1 MMSARAIVLLLPLA
15 IGALT
20 GGSGAVAQQF
30 PTRPIRL
37 IVPFPPGGSND
48 ILARLLAQRLS
59 ERYGQQVVVD
69 NRPGADGIIG
79 TELAARASPDGHTLL
94 VISASYAMNAA
105 LHKLPYDPVKSFEPL
120 ALIGSGPNLVSV
132 HAGSAIGSIRE
143 LIAAA
148 QKAPGRIN
156 YASSGIGGFN
166 HFGGELFK
174 VLAKVNLNHV
184 PYKGGGPAMT
194 DVIAGQVPVLFSTL
208 VQAQPQVRGG
218 KLRALGVG
226 SAKRSPAMPDVPS
239 VQEAGLAGYEVV
251 NWWGFLAPAGT
262 PVAIVRRINADINAV
277 IDSAETRKRLEA
289 EAAEPAPGAPDAF
302 RKVIVDDLAK
312 WSRVAKEADI
322 RPH

>member
-1 MMSARAIVLLLPLA
+1 MAPLLSAVVTSVSTQGTQWTAAPRAC
-15 IGALT
+15 
-20 GGSGAVAQQF
+20 
-30 PTRPIRL
+30 
-37 IVPFPPGGSND
+37 
-48 ILARLLAQRLS
+48 
-59 ERYGQQVVVD
+59 
-69 NRPGADGIIG
+69 
-79 TELAARASPDGHTLL
+79 
-94 VISASYAMNAA
+94 
-105 LHKLPYDPVKSFEPL
+105 
-120 ALIGSGPNLVSV
+120 
-132 HAGSAIGSIRE
+132 HACG
-143 LIAAA
+143 
-148 QKAPGRIN
+148 
-156 YASSGIGGFN
+156 ASSSTEVFRGKGVEGAADD
-166 HFGGELFK
+166 GE
-174 VLAKVNLNHV
+174 VDQCG
-184 PYKGGGPAMT
+184 YT
-194 DVIAGQVPVLFSTL
+194 
-208 VQAQPQVRGG
+208 PQVRGG